1 MIGVSSV
8 GRSFLGL
15 AAAGLMLVV
24 AGCQSGDGGGG
35 IMGIGGTQKS
45 PAERAAE
52 EGKVLASELMAYCPR
67 VSLREGTAYF
77 TTYAK
82 GGEDDKSKVIY
93 QASITDV
100 TRSCSRSNG
109 QLVMNVAVAGR
120 VVPGPMGA
128 TGTITMPIRIAV
140 TDAGSV
146 VYSQIHNFQVQIA
159 STAAATQFV
168 FNDPNVA
175 VPEPTAATLQ
185 VFVGYDEGPPARK
198 TAGRN

>member
-1 MIGVSSV
+1 M
-8 GRSFLGL
+8 GRSFVGL
-15 AAAGLMLVV
+15 TVAGLMLVV
-24 AGCQSGDGGGG
+24 AGCQSGGGV
-35 IMGIGGTQKS
+35 MGIGGNQKT

-67 VSLREGTAYF
+67 VTLREGTAYF

-82 GGEDDKSKVIY
+82 GGQDDKSKIIY

-120 VVPGPMGA
+120 VVPGPLG
-128 TGTITMPIRIAV
+128 TSGTITMPIRIAV
-140 TDAGSV
+140 TDGGNVA
-146 VYSQIHNFQVQIA
+146 YSQIHNFQVQIG
-159 STAAATQFV
+159 STSAATQFV

-185 VFVGYDEGPPARK
+185 VFAGYDEGPPAKK